1 MSETQQ
7 VKLGRKKK
15 PTLMKGPEVLISCYR
30 LNITQ

>member
-7 VKLGRKKK
+7 VELEKK
-15 PTLMKGPEVLISCYR
+15 TLMKGHEVLISCYR

>member
-7 VKLGRKKK
+7 VELEKKK
-15 PTLMKGPEVLISCYR
+15 TLMKGHEVLISCYR